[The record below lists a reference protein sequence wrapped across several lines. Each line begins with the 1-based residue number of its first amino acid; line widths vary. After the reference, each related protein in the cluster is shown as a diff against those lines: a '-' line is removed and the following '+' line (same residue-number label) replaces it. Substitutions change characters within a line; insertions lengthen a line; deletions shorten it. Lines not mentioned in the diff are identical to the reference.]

1 MNPKTETAGETPAYL
16 SPITVGELARF
27 LGQQCVEA
35 GRAGEQNFDMLK
47 HLVLMADGVEKALKF
62 YNKCA
67 LLPCGDGGNQMTP
80 TPRTDNLSE
89 FGRHYPVAHGSMEQ
103 LARDLEL
110 ENNDLREVLNK
121 LTDSYFL
128 HRCEGMLELMM
139 QADRLRPLD
148 MKGDK

>member
-1 MNPKTETAGETPAYL
+1 MST
-16 SPITVGELARF
+16 
-27 LGQQCVEA
+27 
-35 GRAGEQNFDMLK
+35 
-47 HLVLMADGVEKALKF
+47 
-62 YNKCA
+62 
-67 LLPCGDGGNQMTP
+67 
-80 TPRTDNLSE
+80 TPRTDAKR
-89 FGRHYPVAHGSMEQ
+89 FDPVHHFDQGGSSYGQMKRVEDGDYVPVE

-139 QADRLRPLD
+139 RADRLRPLD

>member
-1 MNPKTETAGETPAYL
+1 MSA
-16 SPITVGELARF
+16 
-27 LGQQCVEA
+27 
-35 GRAGEQNFDMLK
+35 
-47 HLVLMADGVEKALKF
+47 
-62 YNKCA
+62 
-67 LLPCGDGGNQMTP
+67 
-80 TPRTDNLSE
+80 TPRTEAQRFD
-89 FGRHYPVAHGSMEQ
+89 PVHHCDQGGSSYGQMKRVEDGDYVPVE

-148 MKGDK
+148 MKGEE